1 MVWSIVGR
9 VADLGPGRLIG
20 AMVKCPV
27 LGSAYDLKMEKN
39 LKRPFI
45 LLAKAAD
52 RQVLIIKVEDEK
64 VIMDV

>member
-39 LKRPFI
+39 LKRPSYCWP
-45 LLAKAAD
+45 
-52 RQVLIIKVEDEK
+52 RQPTVRC
-64 VIMDV
+64 